1 MVCHVYPNGYP
12 DVYAYVY
19 PMGPVPNNH
28 SGQNVQEDMPLEG
41 ACPWPTVA
49 RFKNKPPWK

>member
-1 MVCHVYPNGYP
+1 
-12 DVYAYVY
+12 
-19 PMGPVPNNH
+19 MGPVPNNH

-49 RFKNKPPWK
+49 RFKNKPPWKYQRDQTSTYLTYLKGRVA